1 MENNHEKCF
10 ELAKRIY
17 DLDTNV
23 YQLSGSAL
31 GRTFSGDKDGHISTL
46 ATLIYAHPQGHV
58 LRSEIALIGNMA
70 RTIRNKEDRSRMM
83 TEYNEIL
90 KEIEKIPMSFGSV
103 DIVDDQLA
111 ALNISNLHRQASP
124 NDHLIVCI
132 GRTHGSAGTDIG
144 FALADAL
151 KINYYDVEIFNQ
163 VLARLEAEQDSVADR
178 DNFATALDKLPDTH
192 AKRRISDFN
201 RYHGLPKKDAVFFNQ
216 SDLIRD
222 MAKNEDF
229 IVMGRCADVILT
241 NNRIPHISI
250 FITAPFEQRVRRI
263 MEVNHLEYRAAV
275 KLLKKLDRQH
285 ERYYNFY
292 TGRKWGDAVNY
303 DLCINSAH
311 YGIKE
316 SVELIERMIDK
327 YPTHSSKENK

>member
-1 MENNHEKCF
+1 MENTHEKCLK
-10 ELAKRIY
+10 LAKRIY

-23 YQLSGSAL
+23 YQLSGSSL
-31 GRTFSGDKDGHISTL
+31 GRTFNGDKDSHISTL
-46 ATLIYAHPQGHV
+46 ATLIYTHPQGHL

-70 RTIRNKEDRSRMM
+70 RTIRDKAERSKMM

-90 KEIEKIPMSFGSV
+90 KEVEQIPASFGSV
-103 DIVDDQLA
+103 DIVDEQLA

-124 NDHLIVCI
+124 DDHLIICI

-163 VLARLEAEQDSVADR
+163 VLERLEAEKDSIADR
-178 DNFATALDKLPDTH
+178 DNFATKLHELHESLPDTR
-192 AKRRISDFN
+192 AKRRVSDFS

-222 MAKNEDF
+222 MAKKEDF
-229 IVMGRCADVILT
+229 IAMGRCADVILT

-250 FITAPFEQRVRRI
+250 FITAPFPQRVRRM
-263 MEVNHLEYRAAV
+263 MEVNHLEFKEAC

-292 TGRKWGDAVNY
+292 TGKKWGDAVNY
-303 DLCINSAH
+303 DLCINSAC

-327 YPTHSSKENK
+327 YPTKK

>member
-1 MENNHEKCF
+1 MENNHEKCL

-23 YQLSGSAL
+23 YQLSGSSL
-31 GRTFSGDKDGHISTL
+31 GRTFSGDKDTHISNL
-46 ATLIYAHPQGHV
+46 ATLIYTRPQGHL

-70 RTIRNKEDRSRMM
+70 RTIRNKTERSRMM

-90 KEIEKIPMSFGSV
+90 KEIEQIPASFGSV
-103 DIVDDQLA
+103 DIVDEQLA
-111 ALNISNLHRQASP
+111 TLNISNLHREKSP
-124 NDHLIVCI
+124 DDHLIICI

-163 VLARLEAEQDSVADR
+163 VLDRLEAEKDSISDR
-178 DNFATALDKLPDTH
+178 ENFATKLDQVLPDTH
-192 AKRRISDFN
+192 VKRRISDFS

-222 MAKNEDF
+222 MAKKEDF

-250 FITAPFEQRVRRI
+250 FITAPFHQRVRRM
-263 MEVNHLEYRAAV
+263 MEVNHLEFKEAC

-303 DLCINSAH
+303 DLCINSAC

-327 YPTHSSKENK
+327 YPTSH